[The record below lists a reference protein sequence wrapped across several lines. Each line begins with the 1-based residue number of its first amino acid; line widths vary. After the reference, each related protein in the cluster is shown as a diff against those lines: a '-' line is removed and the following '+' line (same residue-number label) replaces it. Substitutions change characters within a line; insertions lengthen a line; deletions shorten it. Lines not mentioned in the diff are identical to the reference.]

1 MKKRYN
7 FQIHIYKISP
17 LYHPLPPRQHNLTS
31 LIHTHLSMKRLPRDW
46 RSETDRIRANNSI
59 LLLNF
64 SIKEPVKQLLFP
76 SFFDP
81 LYRIPFIAYGTKF
94 TKNNCLPAHRF
105 HIIATDLTRLT
116 TKRGKHLVRFDD
128 EQRED
133 QKRMDTDFRGTF
145 KSLYENIPS
154 FLFHTKFASKLK
166 KMCTNFLQ
174 RWHRDTVNF
183 SVSISFSSKSILPP
197 IFLQKRRR
205 EAGRTGS
212 LKGKRKLGNKGQN
225 YFLSFFL
232 QSRVKGTKGGFE
244 ACVRTRIHADKW
256 SGGSLE
262 KKKKE
267 KEAKTKRGKKVEHN
281 GRRKEW
287 TSLKKPGAEGG
298 GGRVGEETE
307 KNQATKKR
315 RQR

>member
-17 LYHPLPPRQHNLTS
+17 LYHPHPPRQHNLTS
-31 LIHTHLSMKRLPRDW
+31 LIHTHLSMKITKRLAKRDG
-46 RSETDRIRANNSI
+46 SYS
-59 LLLNF
+59 
-64 SIKEPVKQLLFP
+64 SKQLDSVAKLFYKRACQRASLSLVLR
-76 SFFDP
+76 SFVSNP
-81 LYRIPFIAYGTKF
+81 AYRTKF

-116 TKRGKHLVRFDD
+116 TKRGKHRVRFDD

-205 EAGRTGS
+205 EPGRTGS

-256 SGGSLE
+256 SGGSLVR
-262 KKKKE
+262 KKKKRRRRQ
-267 KEAKTKRGKKVEHN
+267 KEE
-281 GRRKEW
+281 RKW
-287 TSLKKPGAEGG
+287 NTMEGG
-298 GGRVGEETE
+298 KSGPL
-307 KNQATKKR
+307 
-315 RQR
+315 